1 MVNLFICQKLKSPL
15 TVSFKYIIFY
25 VAINMNF
32 DEAIKISKKARE
44 NAYAPYSNYFVGAA
58 LKTKS
63 R

>member
-1 MVNLFICQKLKSPL
+1 MVNLFICQNLKSPL

-25 VAINMNF
+25 VVINMNL
-32 DEAIKISKKARE
+32 DEAIKIAKKARE
-44 NAYAPYSNYFVGAA
+44 NAYAPESNYFVGAA